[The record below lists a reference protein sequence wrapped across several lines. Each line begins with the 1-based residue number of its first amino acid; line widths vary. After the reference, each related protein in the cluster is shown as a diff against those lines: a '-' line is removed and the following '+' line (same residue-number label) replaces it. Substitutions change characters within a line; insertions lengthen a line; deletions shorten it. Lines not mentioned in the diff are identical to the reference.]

1 MFKKVLE
8 HCSQK
13 CISVNIVHGNAE
25 SPMIDMIP
33 APPHISKETASL
45 RHDFGALAREIC

>member
-1 MFKKVLE
+1 MFKNTLE
-8 HCSQK
+8 HCSRW

-33 APPHISKETASL
+33 APPHITEETASL
-45 RHDFGALAREIC
+45 RRDFGALVREIP